1 MKVEVIRPFFDDNG
15 IHKVGEIIDVEQLD
29 EKIMK
34 PIVEKTEKPKK
45 QKD

>member
-1 MKVEVIRPFFDDNG
+1 MKVEVLRPFFDNNG
-15 IHKVGEIIDVEQLD
+15 IHKIGEIAEVEQLD
-29 EKIMK
+29 EKLMK